1 MVAERHSAGEGL
13 CKEHLISHDDALADP
28 RTRGRS
34 LRCFGCDFSSYYYVA
49 ECFSTAEVTYVKP
62 EQDVKAGE
70 RLYLFLVFVIGTI
83 YIYGP
88 LMLYPLYKELVRVK
102 GDVEAPASTVAACF
116 FAGRLV
122 SQMAH
127 WATLSLADR
136 LWDGSL
142 RAVQGVVVSLYAM
155 STLGLYVAAQD
166 NTSPL
171 GVLVGMCSLNFLS
184 SRTLGGV
191 LFSVPLEHM
200 IKTRGF
206 LFDVGAV
213 AGCLWTAMVTA
224 LLNSNA
230 CRISSTCRFLALLAS
245 LAVTL
250 IAWFLIAPEK
260 YFNAARM
267 AEAQKLMGSSSSF
280 ELGAENLSTTTGSAS
295 PEAAAGSHA
304 QSPGLT
310 DAEEDETLGARYT
323 ILVAALCLGWWSFNF
338 YAYTVFPIK
347 IADTALVGH
356 GIPMVTFAMVCLCR
370 RHGFA
375 DVCRLC
381 SQPSSSKDSF
391 SGA

>member
-1 MVAERHSAGEGL
+1 
-13 CKEHLISHDDALADP
+13 
-28 RTRGRS
+28 
-34 LRCFGCDFSSYYYVA
+34 
-49 ECFSTAEVTYVKP
+49 
-62 EQDVKAGE
+62 
-70 RLYLFLVFVIGTI
+70 
-83 YIYGP
+83 
-88 LMLYPLYKELVRVK
+88 
-102 GDVEAPASTVAACF
+102 
-116 FAGRLV
+116 
-122 SQMAH
+122 
-127 WATLSLADR
+127 
-136 LWDGSL
+136 
-142 RAVQGVVVSLYAM
+142 M

-310 DAEEDETLGARYT
+310 DAEEDETLVRGAREMELDVYRSRWPWYSDGDFRYGVFVPEARLRRCVQIMQPT
-323 ILVAALCLGWWSFNF
+323 VVLEGQFQRSVSF
-338 YAYTVFPIK
+338 
-347 IADTALVGH
+347 
-356 GIPMVTFAMVCLCR
+356 
-370 RHGFA
+370 
-375 DVCRLC
+375 
-381 SQPSSSKDSF
+381 
-391 SGA
+391 